1 MNCVKWLDQLER
13 CTYPE
18 STPRAF
24 ADTSVTGWKREEQN
38 DGLATVRSHEW
49 ETDLLEFSSQPAPRR
64 CLSAC
69 PDAGHSGRVELE
81 VAAGERLASSHA
93 SAPWPAK
100 TSTVDAPRGAAQRDE
115 NAELLRL
122 TNVTKRFPGVV
133 ALDSVSFDLKRGEV
147 HAVCGENG
155 AGKSTLMKIISGQYP
170 PDEGSLLY
178 KGKECRFASSLEAQ
192 AVGIAI
198 VHQEL
203 NLVPHL
209 SVAENIFLAR
219 EPRRGIFVDRARLR
233 TDAQRCLD
241 RLGVDIAPTTLV
253 RTLSVAQ
260 RQMVE
265 IAKALSLEAEVLIM
279 DEPTSSL
286 TEAETGQLFRIIH
299 ELKRAGVGIIYISH
313 RLDEMTEIVDRV
325 TVMRDGRYVSTDVFR
340 ETTIDKVVARMVGRS
355 LEDKFPPRTSVP
367 IEEVLL
373 SVDRLTRTN
382 VFGPV
387 SFELRRGEILGFAGL
402 MGAGRTEVA
411 RAIFGADLPDN
422 GTVKLGNEILAI
434 HSPIDA
440 IRHGIAYLSED
451 RKANGLAVNMPV
463 ASNITLAHMDAVSNR
478 FGFIRFA
485 AEAAVA
491 QRYIDALGIRT
502 PGVRQIARNLSGGN
516 QQKVVISKWLF
527 RDSRVLF
534 FDEPT
539 RGIDVGA
546 KFAIYEL
553 LDKLAAQGIGVVMIS
568 SELPEILGMTD
579 RVAVF
584 HEGELVT
591 ILETRQT
598 SQEEIMHY
606 ASGRML
612 SAHASGDSQ

>member
-1 MNCVKWLDQLER
+1 MINLPL
-13 CTYPE
+13 PLAAA
-18 STPRAF
+18 P
-24 ADTSVTGWKREEQN
+24 VTGSIREEQN
-38 DGLATVRSHEW
+38 YVPALRRRHEL
-49 ETDLLEFSSQPAPRR
+49 ETALLEFSTRPAPRR
-64 CLSAC
+64 ALSAR
-69 PDAGHSGRVELE
+69 PHSGH
-81 VAAGERLASSHA
+81 ARLAVAPGEHRTPALSARVSA
-93 SAPWPAK
+93 SEPVNAQAA
-100 TSTVDAPRGAAQRDE
+100 DAPARSARPDE
-115 NAELLRL
+115 NGELLRL
-122 TNVTKRFPGVV
+122 TGVTKRFPGVV
-133 ALDSVSFDLKRGEV
+133 ALDSVSFDLRRAEV

-170 PDEGSLLY
+170 PDDGSIVY
-178 KGKECRFASSLEAQ
+178 KGSECRFASSLEAQ
-192 AVGIAI
+192 AAGIAI
-198 VHQEL
+198 IHQEL

-219 EPRRGIFVDRARLR
+219 EPRRGVFVDRARLR
-233 TDAQRCLD
+233 ADAQRCLD
-241 RLGVDIAPTTLV
+241 RLGVDLAPGTLV
-253 RTLSVAQ
+253 RTLPVAQ

-265 IAKALSLEAEVLIM
+265 IAKALSLDAEVLIM

-286 TEAETGQLFRIIH
+286 TETETRQLFRIIH

-325 TVMRDGRYVSTDVFR
+325 T
-340 ETTIDKVVARMVGRS
+340 A
-355 LEDKFPPRTSVP
+355 
-367 IEEVLL
+367 
-373 SVDRLTRTN
+373 N

-411 RAIFGADLPDN
+411 RAIFGADLPDS
-422 GTVKLGNEILAI
+422 GTIRLGDETLAI
-434 HSPIDA
+434 RSPIDA
-440 IRHGIAYLSED
+440 IRRGIAYLSED
-451 RKANGLAVNMPV
+451 RKANGLSLNMPV
-463 ASNITLAHMDAVSNR
+463 ASNITLANMDAVSNR
-478 FGFIRFA
+478 LGFIRFA
-485 AEAAVA
+485 TEAAVA
-491 QRYIDALGIRT
+491 KRYVDALGIRT
-502 PGVRQIARNLSGGN
+502 PSVRQIARNLSGGN

-606 ASGRML
+606 ASGRRGP
-612 SAHASGDSQ
+612 SDTSGASQ

>member
-1 MNCVKWLDQLER
+1 M
-13 CTYPE
+13 
-18 STPRAF
+18 A
-24 ADTSVTGWKREEQN
+24 
-38 DGLATVRSHEW
+38 
-49 ETDLLEFSSQPAPRR
+49 
-64 CLSAC
+64 
-69 PDAGHSGRVELE
+69 
-81 VAAGERLASSHA
+81 HA
-93 SAPWPAK
+93 R
-100 TSTVDAPRGAAQRDE
+100 RGAATPDTS
-115 NAELLRL
+115 AELLRL
-122 TNVTKRFPGVV
+122 ANVTKRFPGVL
-133 ALDSVSFDLKRGEV
+133 ALDGVSFDLRRGEV

-155 AGKSTLMKIISGQYP
+155 AGKSTLMKIISGQYR
-170 PDEGSLLY
+170 PDDGSIIY
-178 KGKECRFASSLEAQ
+178 KGSERHFASSLEAQ

-198 VHQEL
+198 IHQEL

-219 EPRRGIFVDRARLR
+219 EPRRGFFVDRARLR
-233 TDAQRCLD
+233 ADAQRCLD
-241 RLGVDIAPTTLV
+241 RLGVDIEPGTLV

-265 IAKALSLEAEVLIM
+265 IAKALSLDAEVLIM

-286 TEAETGQLFRIIH
+286 TESETSALFKIIL
-299 ELKRAGVGIIYISH
+299 ELKREGVGIIYISH
-313 RLDEMTEIVDRV
+313 RLDEMTAIVDRV

-340 ETTIDKVVARMVGRS
+340 DTTIDQVVARMVGRS
-355 LEDKFPPRTSVP
+355 LEEKFPVRTSVP
-367 IEEVLL
+367 TDDVLL
-373 SVDRLTRTN
+373 SVEQLTRTG

-411 RAIFGADLPDN
+411 RAIFGADPLDG
-422 GTVKLGNEILAI
+422 GTVSLGNETLSI

-440 IRHGIAYLSED
+440 IKHGIAYLSED
-451 RKANGLAVNMPV
+451 RKAHGLALNMPV
-463 ASNITLAHMDAVSNR
+463 SSNITLAHMDAVSNR

-485 AEAAVA
+485 DETAVA
-491 QRYIDALGIRT
+491 KRYIDTLGIRT
-502 PGVRQIARNLSGGN
+502 PNVKQIARNLSGGN

-553 LDKLAAQGIGVVMIS
+553 LDQLAAQGIGVVMIS

-591 ILETRQT
+591 VLETRQT

-606 ASGRML
+606 ASGRVGTSGMSTT
-612 SAHASGDSQ
+612 SAISSGTPGAAQ